1 MNKILSRNLR
11 LIREHLK
18 YSVEVISDFLDN
30 SRYALYE
37 SGEEIDRIS
46 ISEIENLSSLYG
58 IEPYYLFES
67 KFDPSKAIFRNLNLG
82 INDMKEVSKFNSI
95 VQEYI
100 KICKL

>member
-11 LIREHLK
+11 LIREHLR
-18 YSVEVISDFLDN
+18 YSVEVISDFLN
-30 SRYALYE
+30 NPRYALYE
-37 SGEEIDRIS
+37 SGEEVDKIS
-46 ISEIENLSSLYG
+46 MSEIENLSSLYG

-67 KFDPSKAIFRNLNLG
+67 KFDPGEAILRNLNLG